1 MFENQT
7 APYDDVVAAILRLW
21 IVDQVSLACRGYG
34 IVWARSANSKKKNA
48 SAGVPSQTKSN
59 IQINT
64 IHPSTATTTM
74 TPGRSLQ
81 K

>member
-34 IVWARSANSKKKNA
+34 IVWASSANSKKKRFRW
-48 SAGVPSQTKSN
+48 SPISN
-59 IQINT
+59 KEQHPNQH
-64 IHPSTATTTM
+64 HPSIY
-74 TPGRSLQ
+74 SNNHHEDDHF
-81 K
+81 KNDI